1 MFVLHRRLIV
11 YGVMVAVELWKHQR
25 KAVEYKFKLCL
36 AVRCRKASAGQLSLD
51 DFNTSM
57 LIK

>member
-1 MFVLHRRLIV
+1 M